1 MGGLTHQHKHIRFV
15 NYIFDRY
22 CTMAKMD
29 LGKPDEHIHI
39 ICLKDSNVELDST
52 ENIEGKECV
61 TALYSNI
68 SSEAQIQ
75 ATDGRTDPLYTN
87 LVTGDNN
94 EYDFIECIDV
104 LTEGSADGNEY
115 EYINEYEHIT
125 FKHDICESGDDKNIH
140 NKGKS
145 IEELEIEISTVTNKT
160 KANHRPRIQ
169 NIEQVAKSKNI

>member
-1 MGGLTHQHKHIRFV
+1 MLV
-15 NYIFDRY
+15 NYILDRY
-22 CTMAKMD
+22 CTMEKMY

-39 ICLKDSNVELDST
+39 IRLKDSNVELDST
-52 ENIEGKECV
+52 DNLEGNECV

-68 SSEAQIQ
+68 STDAQIQ
-75 ATDGRTDPLYTN
+75 A
-87 LVTGDNN
+87 
-94 EYDFIECIDV
+94 
-104 LTEGSADGNEY
+104 TEGSADGHEY
-115 EYINEYEHIT
+115 EYINEYEYIT
-125 FKHDICESGDDKNIH
+125 LKHDICESWDDKNIH